1 MSIENS
7 GAVATGAL
15 PRIASAMTSI
25 RPDLEAGLCYFC
37 YFLTERGRAGLTA
50 NRRDS
55 SPTPTYVATA
65 AHLSRRGRQ
74 TSRRAELPPSHG

>member
-7 GAVATGAL
+7 GAVATREL
-15 PRIASAMTSI
+15 PRIASAMTAI
-25 RPDLEAGLCYFC
+25 RPDLKAGLC
-37 YFLTERGRAGLTA
+37 YFLTERGRASLTA

-55 SPTPTYVATA
+55 SPTPTYGATA

-74 TSRRAELPPSHG
+74 TSRRAGLPPSHR